1 MLLVL
6 LAAIFSIT
14 PYVIVIEQCGLSLCI
29 VFRYARYGMERYK
42 IGDKKNSSF
51 AAGAAVAKLTT
62 FAAGTAAANLTTLDT
77 I

>member
-1 MLLVL
+1 MV
-6 LAAIFSIT
+6 
-14 PYVIVIEQCGLSLCI
+14 C
-29 VFRYARYGMERYK
+29 RYASFSDTLGMGWRDIKSVTKK
-42 IGDKKNSSF
+42 ISSF